1 MSKGLLCR
9 LADEFCYE
17 ILIDGQPKW
26 LIKHFDLV
34 SIYNANQVYSLC
46 NQIKRTLPM
55 PSTVD
60 NLSAKLTK
68 FMSSLAFIIAEI
80 ENTVQTAQN
89 KKKSPDVFH

>member
-1 MSKGLLCR
+1 
-9 LADEFCYE
+9 
-17 ILIDGQPKW
+17 
-26 LIKHFDLV
+26 
-34 SIYNANQVYSLC
+34 
-46 NQIKRTLPM
+46 M

-80 ENTVQTAQN
+80 ENTVQTAQS